1 VKEESQ
7 LEDMRAA
14 LRGDRER
21 AEARRLSTENV
32 RALVE
37 PPANAP
43 AAPPP
48 RRRRLLHRLLGR

>member
-1 VKEESQ
+1 
-7 LEDMRAA
+7 
-14 LRGDRER
+14 
-21 AEARRLSTENV
+21 V

>member
-14 LRGDRER
+14 LRGER